1 MRKISVIFFLFKIAY
16 INSAYS
22 NDIDKVL
29 CKRVIDNGKIISS
42 NDNIKNRRINTYYN
56 LDTRI
61 IYDGYI
67 YFVRY
72 KHNTNN
78 CFFRV
83 QILSNV
89 NEIPSLEKIIINIG
103 DGKAATDGRALE
115 SMVDELTAI
124 SGQKP
129 LIRRAKKS
137 IAGFKIREGMPI
149 GTSVTLRGDRM
160 WEFYDRFV
168 QVVVPRIRDFRG
180 FNKKSFDGNGNYTLG
195 LNEQLVFPEVEYD
208 KVRDI
213 RGMNITICTSAND
226 NEKGYV
232 LLQSLGFPFREN

>member
-1 MRKISVIFFLFKIAY
+1 MIPRLKDQYRTQL
-16 INSAYS
+16 
-22 NDIDKVL
+22 IDELKKQL
-29 CKRVIDNGKIISS
+29 
-42 NDNIKNRRINTYYN
+42 NIE
-56 LDTRI
+56 
-61 IYDGYI
+61 
-67 YFVRY
+67 
-72 KHNTNN
+72 NTNA
-78 CFFRV
+78 V
-83 QILSNV
+83 
-89 NEIPSLEKIIINIG
+89 PKLEKIVINIG

-129 LIRRAKKS
+129 VIKRAKKS

-149 GTSVTLRGDRM
+149 GVSVTLRGNRM

-180 FNKKSFDGNGNYTLG
+180 FSKKSFDGNGNFSLG

-213 RGMNITICTSAND
+213 RGMN
-226 NEKGYV
+226 
-232 LLQSLGFPFREN
+232 LSLIHI

>member
-1 MRKISVIFFLFKIAY
+1 MIPRLKKQYRNVLIDDLKKQLN
-16 INSAYS
+16 IN
-22 NDIDKVL
+22 
-29 CKRVIDNGKIISS
+29 
-42 NDNIKNRRINTYYN
+42 
-56 LDTRI
+56 
-61 IYDGYI
+61 
-67 YFVRY
+67 
-72 KHNTNN
+72 NTNAVPN
-78 CFFRV
+78 
-83 QILSNV
+83 
-89 NEIPSLEKIIINIG
+89 LEKIVINIG

-129 LIRRAKKS
+129 VIKRAKKS

-149 GTSVTLRGDRM
+149 GVSVTLRGNRM

-180 FNKKSFDGNGNYTLG
+180 FSKKSFDGNGNFSLG

-213 RGMNITICTSAND
+213 RGMNITICTTASD
-226 NEKGYV
+226 NQDGYR
-232 LLQSLGFPFREN
+232 LLNALGFPFREE

>member
-1 MRKISVIFFLFKIAY
+1 MIPRLKDQYRTQL
-16 INSAYS
+16 
-22 NDIDKVL
+22 IDELKQQL
-29 CKRVIDNGKIISS
+29 
-42 NDNIKNRRINTYYN
+42 NIE
-56 LDTRI
+56 
-61 IYDGYI
+61 
-67 YFVRY
+67 
-72 KHNTNN
+72 NTNA
-78 CFFRV
+78 V
-83 QILSNV
+83 
-89 NEIPSLEKIIINIG
+89 PKLEKIVINIG

-129 LIRRAKKS
+129 VIKRAKKS

-149 GTSVTLRGDRM
+149 GVSVTLRGNRM

-180 FNKKSFDGNGNYTLG
+180 FSKKSFDGNGNFSLG

-213 RGMNITICTSAND
+213 RGMNITICTTAID
-226 NEKGYV
+226 NSGGYE
-232 LLQSLGFPFREN
+232 LLNSLGFPFREN

>member
-1 MRKISVIFFLFKIAY
+1 MIPRLKEKY
-16 INSAYS
+16 NSELS
-22 NDIDKVL
+22 GEIQKELN
-29 CKRVIDNGKIISS
+29 
-42 NDNIKNRRINTYYN
+42 
-56 LDTRI
+56 
-61 IYDGYI
+61 
-67 YFVRY
+67 
-72 KHNTNN
+72 
-78 CFFRV
+78 
-83 QILSNV
+83 LSNI
-89 NEIPSLEKIIINIG
+89 NQIPTLEKIIINIG

-129 LIRRAKKS
+129 VVKRAKKS

-149 GTSVTLRGDRM
+149 GTSVTIRGDRM

-180 FNKKSFDGNGNYTLG
+180 FSTKSFDGKGNYSLG

-213 RGMNITICTSAND
+213 RGMNITICTTAND
-226 NEKGYV
+226 NNEGYV
-232 LLQSLGFPFREN
+232 LLNSLGFRFREN

>member
-1 MRKISVIFFLFKIAY
+1 MIPRLKEQFNTELKQKIMSDL
-16 INSAYS
+16 
-22 NDIDKVL
+22 
-29 CKRVIDNGKIISS
+29 
-42 NDNIKNRRINTYYN
+42 
-56 LDTRI
+56 
-61 IYDGYI
+61 
-67 YFVRY
+67 
-72 KHNTNN
+72 
-78 CFFRV
+78 
-83 QILSNV
+83 QLSNV

-129 LIRRAKKS
+129 VIRRAKKS

-180 FNKKSFDGNGNYTLG
+180 LSPRSFDGRGNYTFG
-195 LNEQLVFPEVEYD
+195 VTEQLIFPEISYD
-208 KVRDI
+208 SVNII
-213 RGMNITICTSAND
+213 RGMDITLVTSANND
-226 NEKGYV
+226 EHGRA
-232 LLQSLGFPFREN
+232 LLTALGFPFRTEGQNLSLIHI

>member
-1 MRKISVIFFLFKIAY
+1 MIPRLKEKY
-16 INSAYS
+16 
-22 NDIDKVL
+22 
-29 CKRVIDNGKIISS
+29 
-42 NDNIKNRRINTYYN
+42 NTELSGEIQKELN
-56 LDTRI
+56 
-61 IYDGYI
+61 
-67 YFVRY
+67 
-72 KHNTNN
+72 
-78 CFFRV
+78 
-83 QILSNV
+83 LSNI
-89 NEIPSLEKIIINIG
+89 NQIPTLEKIIINIG

-129 LIRRAKKS
+129 VVKRAKKS

-149 GTSVTLRGDRM
+149 GTSVTMRGDRM

-180 FNKKSFDGNGNYTLG
+180 FSTKSFDGKGNYSLG

-213 RGMNITICTSAND
+213 RGMNITICTTAND
-226 NEKGYV
+226 NNEGYV
-232 LLQSLGFPFREN
+232 LLNSLGFPFREN

>member
-1 MRKISVIFFLFKIAY
+1 MIPRIKEKY
-16 INSAYS
+16 NSELS
-22 NDIDKVL
+22 GEIQKELN
-29 CKRVIDNGKIISS
+29 
-42 NDNIKNRRINTYYN
+42 
-56 LDTRI
+56 
-61 IYDGYI
+61 
-67 YFVRY
+67 
-72 KHNTNN
+72 
-78 CFFRV
+78 
-83 QILSNV
+83 LSNI
-89 NEIPSLEKIIINIG
+89 NQIPTLEKIIINIG

-129 LIRRAKKS
+129 VVKRAKKS

-149 GTSVTLRGDRM
+149 GTSVTIRGDRM

-180 FNKKSFDGNGNYTLG
+180 FSTKSFDGKGNYSLG

-213 RGMNITICTSAND
+213 RGMNITICTTAND
-226 NEKGYV
+226 NNEGYV
-232 LLQSLGFPFREN
+232 LLNSLGFPFREN

>member
-1 MRKISVIFFLFKIAY
+1 MPRLKEKY
-16 INSAYS
+16 NSELS
-22 NDIDKVL
+22 GEIQKELN
-29 CKRVIDNGKIISS
+29 
-42 NDNIKNRRINTYYN
+42 
-56 LDTRI
+56 
-61 IYDGYI
+61 
-67 YFVRY
+67 
-72 KHNTNN
+72 
-78 CFFRV
+78 
-83 QILSNV
+83 LSNI
-89 NEIPSLEKIIINIG
+89 NQIPTLEKIIINIG

-129 LIRRAKKS
+129 VVKRAKKS

-149 GTSVTLRGDRM
+149 GTSVTIRGDRM

-180 FNKKSFDGNGNYTLG
+180 FSTKSFDGKGNYSLG

-213 RGMNITICTSAND
+213 RGMNITICTTAND
-226 NEKGYV
+226 NNEGYV
-232 LLQSLGFPFREN
+232 LLNSLGFPFREN

>member
-1 MRKISVIFFLFKIAY
+1 MIPRLKDQYRTQL
-16 INSAYS
+16 
-22 NDIDKVL
+22 IDELK
-29 CKRVIDNGKIISS
+29 KRL
-42 NDNIKNRRINTYYN
+42 NIE
-56 LDTRI
+56 
-61 IYDGYI
+61 
-67 YFVRY
+67 
-72 KHNTNN
+72 NTNA
-78 CFFRV
+78 V
-83 QILSNV
+83 
-89 NEIPSLEKIIINIG
+89 PKLEKIVINIG

-129 LIRRAKKS
+129 VIKRAKKS

-149 GTSVTLRGDRM
+149 GVSVTLRGNRM

-180 FNKKSFDGNGNYTLG
+180 FSKKSFDGNGNFSLG

-213 RGMNITICTSAND
+213 RGMNITICTTAKDNSA
-226 NEKGYV
+226 GYE
-232 LLQSLGFPFREN
+232 LLNSLGFPFREN

>member
-1 MRKISVIFFLFKIAY
+1 MIPRLKEK
-16 INSAYS
+16 
-22 NDIDKVL
+22 
-29 CKRVIDNGKIISS
+29 
-42 NDNIKNRRINTYYN
+42 YN
-56 LDTRI
+56 LKLSGEI
-61 IYDGYI
+61 Q
-67 YFVRY
+67 
-72 KHNTNN
+72 KELK
-78 CFFRV
+78 
-83 QILSNV
+83 LSNI
-89 NEIPSLEKIIINIG
+89 NQIPTLEKIVINIG

-129 LIRRAKKS
+129 VVKRAKKS

-149 GTSVTLRGDRM
+149 GTSVTIRGDRM

-180 FNKKSFDGNGNYTLG
+180 FSTKSFDGKGNYSLG

-213 RGMNITICTSAND
+213 RGMNITICTTAND
-226 NEKGYV
+226 NNEGYV
-232 LLQSLGFPFREN
+232 LLNSLGFPFREN

>member
-1 MRKISVIFFLFKIAY
+1 MIPRLKDQYRTQL
-16 INSAYS
+16 
-22 NDIDKVL
+22 IDELKKKL
-29 CKRVIDNGKIISS
+29 
-42 NDNIKNRRINTYYN
+42 NIE
-56 LDTRI
+56 
-61 IYDGYI
+61 
-67 YFVRY
+67 
-72 KHNTNN
+72 NTNA
-78 CFFRV
+78 V
-83 QILSNV
+83 
-89 NEIPSLEKIIINIG
+89 PKLEKIVINIG

-129 LIRRAKKS
+129 VIKRAKKS

-149 GTSVTLRGDRM
+149 GVSVTLRGNRM

-180 FNKKSFDGNGNYTLG
+180 FSKKSFDGNGNFSLG

-213 RGMNITICTSAND
+213 RGMNITICTTAKD
-226 NEKGYV
+226 NSGGYE
-232 LLQSLGFPFREN
+232 LFNSLGFPFREN

>member
-1 MRKISVIFFLFKIAY
+1 MIPRLKEQYRNELIDELKNQLN
-16 INSAYS
+16 IN
-22 NDIDKVL
+22 
-29 CKRVIDNGKIISS
+29 
-42 NDNIKNRRINTYYN
+42 
-56 LDTRI
+56 
-61 IYDGYI
+61 
-67 YFVRY
+67 
-72 KHNTNN
+72 NTNAVPN
-78 CFFRV
+78 
-83 QILSNV
+83 
-89 NEIPSLEKIIINIG
+89 LEKIVINIG

-129 LIRRAKKS
+129 VIKRAKKS

-149 GTSVTLRGDRM
+149 GVSVTLRGNRM

-180 FNKKSFDGNGNYTLG
+180 FSKKSFDGNGNFSLG

-213 RGMNITICTSAND
+213 RGMNITICTTASD
-226 NEKGYV
+226 NQSGYG
-232 LLQSLGFPFREN
+232 LLNILGFPFRED

>member
-1 MRKISVIFFLFKIAY
+1 MIPRLKEKY
-16 INSAYS
+16 NSELS
-22 NDIDKVL
+22 GEIQKELN
-29 CKRVIDNGKIISS
+29 
-42 NDNIKNRRINTYYN
+42 
-56 LDTRI
+56 
-61 IYDGYI
+61 
-67 YFVRY
+67 
-72 KHNTNN
+72 
-78 CFFRV
+78 
-83 QILSNV
+83 LSNI
-89 NEIPSLEKIIINIG
+89 NQIPTLEKIIINIG

-129 LIRRAKKS
+129 VVKRAKKS

-149 GTSVTLRGDRM
+149 GTSVTIRGDRM

-180 FNKKSFDGNGNYTLG
+180 FSTKSFDGKGNYSLG

-213 RGMNITICTSAND
+213 RGMNITICTTAND
-226 NEKGYV
+226 NNEGYV
-232 LLQSLGFPFREN
+232 LLNSLGFPFRDN

>member
-1 MRKISVIFFLFKIAY
+1 MIPRLKEK
-16 INSAYS
+16 
-22 NDIDKVL
+22 
-29 CKRVIDNGKIISS
+29 
-42 NDNIKNRRINTYYN
+42 YN
-56 LDTRI
+56 LEI
-61 IYDGYI
+61 SGEIQ
-67 YFVRY
+67 
-72 KHNTNN
+72 KELN
-78 CFFRV
+78 
-83 QILSNV
+83 LSNI
-89 NEIPSLEKIIINIG
+89 NQIPTLEKIIINIG

-129 LIRRAKKS
+129 VVKRAKKS

-149 GTSVTLRGDRM
+149 GASVTIRGDRM

-180 FNKKSFDGNGNYTLG
+180 FSTKSFDGKGNYSLG

-213 RGMNITICTSAND
+213 RGMNITICTTAND
-226 NEKGYV
+226 NNEGYV
-232 LLQSLGFPFREN
+232 LLNSLGFPFREN

>member
-1 MRKISVIFFLFKIAY
+1 MIPRLKEK
-16 INSAYS
+16 
-22 NDIDKVL
+22 
-29 CKRVIDNGKIISS
+29 
-42 NDNIKNRRINTYYN
+42 YN
-56 LDTRI
+56 LELSREI
-61 IYDGYI
+61 Q
-67 YFVRY
+67 
-72 KHNTNN
+72 KELN
-78 CFFRV
+78 
-83 QILSNV
+83 LSNI
-89 NEIPSLEKIIINIG
+89 NQIPTLEKIIINIG

-129 LIRRAKKS
+129 VVKRAKKS

-149 GTSVTLRGDRM
+149 GTSVTIRGDRM

-180 FNKKSFDGNGNYTLG
+180 FSTKSFDGKGNYSLG

-213 RGMNITICTSAND
+213 RGMNITICTTAND
-226 NEKGYV
+226 NNEGYV
-232 LLQSLGFPFREN
+232 LLNSLGFPFREN

>member
-1 MRKISVIFFLFKIAY
+1 MIPRLKEK
-16 INSAYS
+16 
-22 NDIDKVL
+22 
-29 CKRVIDNGKIISS
+29 
-42 NDNIKNRRINTYYN
+42 YN
-56 LDTRI
+56 LELSGEI
-61 IYDGYI
+61 Q
-67 YFVRY
+67 
-72 KHNTNN
+72 KELN
-78 CFFRV
+78 
-83 QILSNV
+83 LSNI
-89 NEIPSLEKIIINIG
+89 NQIPTLEKIIINIG

-129 LIRRAKKS
+129 VVKRAKKS

-149 GTSVTLRGDRM
+149 GTSVTIRGDRM

-180 FNKKSFDGNGNYTLG
+180 FSTKSFDGKGNYSLG

-213 RGMNITICTSAND
+213 RGMNITICTTAND
-226 NEKGYV
+226 NNEGYV
-232 LLQSLGFPFREN
+232 LLNSLGFPFREN

>member
-1 MRKISVIFFLFKIAY
+1 MIPRLKDQYRTQL
-16 INSAYS
+16 
-22 NDIDKVL
+22 IDELKKQL
-29 CKRVIDNGKIISS
+29 
-42 NDNIKNRRINTYYN
+42 NIE
-56 LDTRI
+56 
-61 IYDGYI
+61 
-67 YFVRY
+67 
-72 KHNTNN
+72 NTNA
-78 CFFRV
+78 V
-83 QILSNV
+83 
-89 NEIPSLEKIIINIG
+89 PKLEKIVINIG

-129 LIRRAKKS
+129 VIKRAKKS

-149 GTSVTLRGDRM
+149 GVSVTLRGNRM

-180 FNKKSFDGNGNYTLG
+180 FSKKSFDGNGNFSLG

-213 RGMNITICTSAND
+213 RGMNITICTTAKD
-226 NEKGYV
+226 NIGGYE
-232 LLQSLGFPFREN
+232 LLNSLGFPFREN

>member
-1 MRKISVIFFLFKIAY
+1 MIPRLKEQFNSELKTSVMEQL
-16 INSAYS
+16 S
-22 NDIDKVL
+22 L
-29 CKRVIDNGKIISS
+29 
-42 NDNIKNRRINTYYN
+42 
-56 LDTRI
+56 
-61 IYDGYI
+61 
-67 YFVRY
+67 
-72 KHNTNN
+72 NN
-78 CFFRV
+78 V
-83 QILSNV
+83 Y
-89 NEIPSLEKIIINIG
+89 EIPTLDKLIINIG

-115 SMVDELTAI
+115 SMIDELTAI

-129 LIRRAKKS
+129 VIRRAKKS

-149 GTSVTLRGDRM
+149 GVAVTLRGDRLL
-160 WEFYDRFV
+160 EFYDRFV

-226 NEKGYV
+226 NNQGYV